1 MKKAITVLLSVLM
14 AAGVCGCGKKETAET
29 TEPAEAVVET
39 ETEKEEAATQEE
51 DAIDDPSWE
60 ALESLGMVET
70 ENGLFFVSITL
81 PAELVGEEMTQEK
94 IDAEAGTTYTSG
106 KLNDDGS
113 VTYKMTKAQ
122 HKAMLDQLA
131 ESMETALKNLTES
144 GDYAISEI
152 THNADFTSFDVRLTT
167 EDVGMSEGFL
177 AMGLYMYGG
186 MYGIFT
192 GKNADITVNYYSV
205 NGDLIY
211 TANSAEAGN

>member
-1 MKKAITVLLSVLM
+1 MKKTITVLLTVLM
-14 AAGVCGCGKKETAET
+14 VTGVCGCGKKETAET
-29 TEPAEAVVET
+29 QEIAETVT
-39 ETEKEEAATQEE
+39 ETEKEETVTQEE

-60 ALESLGMVET
+60 VLEGLGMVET

-122 HKAMLDQLA
+122 HKAMLDKLA
-131 ESMETALKNLTES
+131 ESMETSLKDMTEN
-144 GDYAISEI
+144 GDFAVSEI

-192 GKNADITVNYYSV
+192 GKKADITVNYYSV
-205 NGDLIY
+205 DGDLIY
-211 TANSAEAGN
+211 TANSADADN

>member
-1 MKKAITVLLSVLM
+1 MKKAITVLLSALM
-14 AAGVCGCGKKETAET
+14 AAGICGCGNKETVET
-29 TEPAEAVVET
+29 TEPAEAVTET
-39 ETEKEEAATQEE
+39 ETEKEETVTQEE

-60 ALESLGMVET
+60 VLESLGMVET

-81 PAELVGEEMTQEK
+81 PAELVGDEITQEK

-131 ESMETALKNLTES
+131 EAMESALKDMTES

-152 THNADFTSFDVRLTT
+152 THNADFTSFEVKLTT
-167 EDVGMSEGFL
+167 EDVGMAEGFL

-192 GKNADITVNYYSV
+192 GKKTDITVNYYSV

-211 TANSAEAGN
+211 TANSADAGN